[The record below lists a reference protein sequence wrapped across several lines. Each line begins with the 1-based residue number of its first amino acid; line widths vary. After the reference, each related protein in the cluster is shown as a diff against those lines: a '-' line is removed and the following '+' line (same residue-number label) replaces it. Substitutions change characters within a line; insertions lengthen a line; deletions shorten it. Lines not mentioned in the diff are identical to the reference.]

1 MSPAPDLRTT
11 RRTTC
16 CTSGAVSGTTHLL
29 STLFPLPV
37 LGRGAAR
44 GAILLKKKGES
55 TAIALPTSFGGTQT
69 NARVAGGAP

>member
-11 RRTTC
+11 RRTTCCTTC

-37 LGRGAAR
+37 LGWDKYQV
-44 GAILLKKKGES
+44 L
-55 TAIALPTSFGGTQT
+55 FF
-69 NARVAGGAP
+69 